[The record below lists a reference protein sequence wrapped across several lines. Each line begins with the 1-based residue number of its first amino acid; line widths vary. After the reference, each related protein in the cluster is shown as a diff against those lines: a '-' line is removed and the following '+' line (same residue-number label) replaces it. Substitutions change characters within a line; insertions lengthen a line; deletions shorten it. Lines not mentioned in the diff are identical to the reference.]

1 VLLFTQLGFGRSYWL
16 LPLLAPAPAAEKA
29 RDWQDGKV
37 LDTPNDQAITRGPVG
52 SSSTTG
58 NGQVNNGGYGTYQGQ
73 TTSTHH
79 AVYRVY
85 ETFMIEGK
93 THVYVA
99 QQRLKWKWS
108 KPAMLTVN
116 GPVKF
121 AVDKRRLFVIDD
133 EGKEYEMSIVKR
145 VLKTDASQQ

>member
-1 VLLFTQLGFGRSYWL
+1 MRANTLTLLL
-16 LPLLAPAPAAEKA
+16 LAATLLLAPALGAEKA
-29 RDWQDGKV
+29 RDCQTGKV
-37 LDTPNDQAITRGPVG
+37 LDTQRSSYYAGTVG

-58 NGQVNNGGYGTYQGQ
+58 NGQIYDGGYGTYQGQ
-73 TTSTHH
+73 TTSTRR
-79 AVYRVY
+79 AVYRIY

-99 QQRLKWKWS
+99 HQRLKWKWS

-116 GPVKF
+116 RPVEF
-121 AVDKRRLFVIDD
+121 EVDKRRLFVIDD